1 MNVLRVGMLA
11 LAAVCGGCMTVQ
23 MYDGPRRDRDEVVRI
38 SGDLRITA
46 GAPLSVILRQV
57 DGRTLNVGQSSV
69 EVLPG
74 EHKLLV
80 DCKIAE
86 TDSVTRHAIDV
97 EVFAGRQY
105 QLGAQ
110 TGPGLRE
117 CTNVALEAVE

>member
-1 MNVLRVGMLA
+1 
-11 LAAVCGGCMTVQ
+11 MTVQ
-23 MYDGPRRDRDEVVRI
+23 MYDGPKRDRDEVARI
-38 SGDLRITA
+38 SGDLRVTA

-57 DGRTLNVGQSSV
+57 DGRALNVGQTSV

-74 EHKLLV
+74 PHKLLV

-86 TDSVTRHAIDV
+86 TDSVTRHSIAV

-105 QLGAQ
+105 QLSAQ

-117 CTNVALEAVE
+117 CTNVSVNAVN

>member
-1 MNVLRVGMLA
+1 MNALRIGVLGLTVI
-11 LAAVCGGCMTVQ
+11 CGGCMTVQ
-23 MYDGPRRDRDEVVRI
+23 MYDGPRRERGEVARI

-57 DGRTLNVGQSSV
+57 DGHTLNVGQTSV

-74 EHKLLV
+74 THKLLA

-105 QLGAQ
+105 QLEAQ
-110 TGPGLRE
+110 TGPALRE
-117 CTNVALEAVE
+117 CTNVTLEAVD